1 MMSNFSAK
9 EAEFDERVQKI
20 ARATDDFEGYKNPH
34 AERIAALSDALALKF
49 NLASHDR
56 YSLRQAA
63 LLHDIGEALMNRD
76 YIKANRMLR
85 GEERI
90 DIQRHTVIGEQET
103 SKRGLS
109 RAVQLLVRWHHEWW
123 NGAGYPDALE
133 GEQIPLAARIL
144 RVTDTFCAMTA
155 DRPYRAA
162 ISETEA
168 KRYLTEWAAI
178 EFDPRVVKAF
188 LALEII
194 KETQTFADEKEP
206 ETQVQTI
213 VEEPETHSAEN
224 EEIIETPEN
233 SSQPV
238 QIFTH
243 L

>member
-1 MMSNFSAK
+1 
-9 EAEFDERVQKI
+9 
-20 ARATDDFEGYKNPH
+20 
-34 AERIAALSDALALKF
+34 
-49 NLASHDR
+49 
-56 YSLRQAA
+56 
-63 LLHDIGEALMNRD
+63 
-76 YIKANRMLR
+76 
-85 GEERI
+85 
-90 DIQRHTVIGEQET
+90 
-103 SKRGLS
+103 
-109 RAVQLLVRWHHEWW
+109 
-123 NGAGYPDALE
+123 
-133 GEQIPLAARIL
+133 
-144 RVTDTFCAMTA
+144 AMTA

-206 ETQVQTI
+206 ATQAQAI
-213 VEEPETHSAEN
+213 VEEPETHSADSEEIAES